1 MCQCSINK
9 HHSLFFFASNLGY
22 CLDLLLHSNKSNKT
36 SSCFSLPYA
45 GAKPVCSA
53 VIASANGSI
62 SFHHE
67 NGFWLLHRRS
77 SREPS
82 GVLLLHK
89 SFYFHNVLPPF
100 VFDALFSFQEMRM
113 ASRAEALSFAAL
125 VDGYFRLT
133 VDAHHYLCTEVAPAS
148 VVRNINNSCHGP
160 IWYALAVFLLKH
172 SCAWNE
178 QVIWLKFIINLL
190 LLTLYW
196 AYSLAATQ

>member
-1 MCQCSINK
+1 M
-9 HHSLFFFASNLGY
+9 
-22 CLDLLLHSNKSNKT
+22 
-36 SSCFSLPYA
+36 
-45 GAKPVCSA
+45 KPVCST
-53 VIASANGSI
+53 VIASANGGV

-67 NGFWLLHRRS
+67 NGFWVLHRCS
-77 SREPS
+77 SWEPS

-89 SFYFHNVLPPF
+89 SFYFHNLLPPF
-100 VFDALFSFQEMRM
+100 ILNSLFSSQEMRM

-172 SCAWNE
+172 SCTRNE
-178 QVIWLKFIINLL
+178 RVIWLKFIIILL
-190 LLTLYW
+190 LLILLCRGNPIITLSASYLHSDYTLPVYW
-196 AYSLAATQ
+196 SGFCVAICFINYWIVEKG